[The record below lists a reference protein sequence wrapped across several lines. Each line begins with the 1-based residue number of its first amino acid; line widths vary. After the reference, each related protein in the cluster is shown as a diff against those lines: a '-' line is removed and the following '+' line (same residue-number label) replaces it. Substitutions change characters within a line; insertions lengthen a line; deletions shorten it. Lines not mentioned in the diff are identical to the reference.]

1 MKVPFVDLKI
11 QYKHLKKDLDV
22 AFRQVFD
29 RSQFI
34 HGQEVSQFEKEFAKY
49 IGTKHCIAVN
59 SGTDA
64 LILGFRALGLS
75 PGDEVIV
82 PVHTYIATALG
93 ASENGLR
100 PVFVDMDPVD
110 YGMDLSDLK
119 KRITP
124 KTRAI
129 IAVHLFGQPE
139 KMDEIRKVIKDT
151 GRKIYLLED
160 ACQAH
165 GAKYKGKRV
174 GSFGAFAAFSFY
186 PGKNLGAYGDG
197 GAITTNNASF
207 ARKLRYLREYGQRK
221 KYVHVTMGVNSRLDT
236 IQAAT
241 LLTKLPHLNAWNTI
255 RQTWAQYYS
264 ERLRG
269 IVETTPPFFG
279 DRTSVF
285 HLYVV
290 QVSRR
295 TAVMS
300 ALLKE
305 GILTLIHYPTPLHMQ
320 KAYKHLGYKKGDFP
334 KAERAARRIVSLP
347 MYPDLTKKQVDL
359 VIAAIKINIKGS
371 R

>member
-11 QYKHLKKDLDV
+11 QYAHLKTDIDRAV
-22 AFRQVFD
+22 REVFVE
-29 RSQFI
+29 SQFI
-34 HGQEVSQFEKEFAKY
+34 NGKGVSLFEKEFAKY
-49 IGTKHCIAVN
+49 VGVKHCIALN

-75 PGDEVIV
+75 SGDEVIV

-100 PVFVDMDPVD
+100 PVFVDMDPID
-110 YGMDLSDLK
+110 SGMDLTDLK
-119 KRITP
+119 KKISP

-139 KMDEIRKVIKDT
+139 KMDELKKIIKKT
-151 GRKIYLLED
+151 GRKIYLVED

-165 GAKYKGKRV
+165 GALYKGKHA
-174 GSFGAFAAFSFY
+174 GSFGEFAAFSFY
-186 PGKNLGAYGDG
+186 PGKNLGAYGDA
-197 GAITTNNASF
+197 GAVVTNNANL
-207 ARKLRYLREYGQRK
+207 ARKVRLLREYGQRK
-221 KYVHVTMGVNSRLDT
+221 KYVHDTVGVNSRLDT
-236 IQAAT
+236 LQAAF
-241 LLTKLPHLNAWNTI
+241 LRTKLPYLTAWNKT
-255 RQTWAQYYS
+255 RQAWAQYYS

-269 IVETTPPFFG
+269 IVEKTPPYFA

-290 QVSRR
+290 QVPRR
-295 TAVMS
+295 N
-300 ALLKE
+300 ALMRTLLAQ
-305 GILTLIHYPTPLHMQ
+305 GILTLIHYPTPLHLQ

-334 KAERAARRIVSLP
+334 EAEKASRRIISLP

-359 VIAAIKINIKGS
+359 VIAAIKKFYGRS
-371 R
+371 V